1 MNIYQKM
8 LAATAEINTVAKN
21 LQVDTGKG
29 KGYKAVGEADV
40 LAAVKPIEIKH
51 GIYSYPL
58 SRNIVDSGEIVNQT
72 QYGERKSIFL
82 RVETIYR
89 FVNTD
94 EPTEFIDI
102 TAYGDGVDSQDKA
115 PGKAMTYA
123 DKYALLK
130 AYKIQTGD
138 DPDADASGDL
148 VSRTRKKPE
157 PKLEDPTDHEAGQ
170 LERRVFQDAC
180 EAHGLNAVEVL
191 GNVGWKGGKMT
202 FGQYRDAMKWIDANG

>member
-72 QYGERKSIFL
+72 QYGERKSLFL

-148 VSRTRKKPE
+148 VSRTRKQ
-157 PKLEDPTDHEAGQ
+157 PKLEDPTDHEAGP
-170 LERRVFQDAC
+170 LERNVFQETC
-180 EAHGLNAVEVL
+180 ENHGLNAVEVL
-191 GNVGWKGGKMT
+191 GNIGWKGGKMT
-202 FGQYRDAMKWIDANG
+202 YGQYRDAMKWIDKNAR

>member
-72 QYGERKSIFL
+72 QYGERKSLFL

-191 GNVGWKGGKMT
+191 GKVGWKGGKMT
-202 FGQYRDAMKWIDANG
+202 FGQYRDAMKWIDSNA